1 MKEIL
6 QPRTQLVAV
15 LIVQFFCLVFL
26 ILDVGADLAGL
37 DGQENF
43 AENHYFELIV
53 IIALVLSIVVIA
65 RELRRLMDRN
75 RHVEEQLKIASGAF
89 HELLNQNFDAWDLTG
104 SEKDVAL
111 LAIKGLG
118 IQEISEIR
126 VTKQGTVKAQ
136 LNAIYRKAG
145 VNGRPQLISIFVE
158 ELMADGLA
166 PNSNN

>member
-1 MKEIL
+1 MSKLL
-6 QPRTQLVAV
+6 QPRVQLIVV

-26 ILDVGADLAGL
+26 ITDVANDLSGL
-37 DGQENF
+37 EGQDNI
-43 AENHYFELIV
+43 AENHFFELIV
-53 IIALVLSIVVIA
+53 IIALVLSIIVIA

-75 RHVEEQLKIASGAF
+75 QRVEEQLKIASGAF
-89 HELLNQNFDAWDLTG
+89 HELLNQSFDQWDLTG

-118 IQEISEIR
+118 IQEISTIR

-158 ELMADGLA
+158 ELMADGLDA
-166 PNSNN
+166 NAA

>member
-1 MKEIL
+1 MNTLLK
-6 QPRTQLVAV
+6 PKTQMIAV

-26 ILDVGADLAGL
+26 IIDVAGDLSGL
-37 DGQENF
+37 DGQENI
-43 AENHYFELIV
+43 AENHTFELIV
-53 IIALVLSIVVIA
+53 IIALVLSIIVIA

-75 RHVEEQLKIASGAF
+75 QRVEEQLKIASGAF
-89 HELLNQNFDAWDLTG
+89 HELLNQNFDQWDLTG

-118 IQEISEIR
+118 IDEISKIR

-158 ELMADGLA
+158 ELMADGLDSGA
-166 PNSNN
+166 A

>member
-1 MKEIL
+1 MAKFL
-6 QPRTQLVAV
+6 HPRTQLIVV

-26 ILDVGADLAGL
+26 IMDVGADLAGL
-37 DGQENF
+37 EGQENI
-43 AENHYFELIV
+43 AENHFFELFVIV
-53 IIALVLSIVVIA
+53 ALVLSIIVIA

-75 RHVEEQLKIASGAF
+75 QHVEEQLKIASGAF
-89 HELLNQNFDAWDLTG
+89 HELLNQSFDSWDLTG

-118 IQEISEIR
+118 IQEISTIR
-126 VTKQGTVKAQ
+126 ETKQGTVKAQ

-158 ELMADGLA
+158 ELMAVGLE
-166 PNSNN
+166 PNAA

>member
-1 MKEIL
+1 MGAFL
-6 QPRTQLVAV
+6 QPKTQLIAV
-15 LIVQFFCLVFL
+15 LVVQFFCLVFL
-26 ILDVGADLAGL
+26 TMDVAADLTGL
-37 DGQENF
+37 DGQDSI
-43 AENHYFELIV
+43 AENHVFELIV
-53 IIALVLSIVVIA
+53 IVALILSIIIIA

-75 RHVEEQLKIASGAF
+75 KIVEEQLKIASGAF
-89 HELLNQNFDAWDLTG
+89 HELLNQSFDQWDLTG

-118 IQEISEIR
+118 IEEISTIR
-126 VTKQGTVKAQ
+126 ATKQGTVKAQ

-166 PNSNN
+166 SNATS